1 MIQCNICLRSMRCD
15 KMPGHL
21 RSHGVGEYMN
31 KQPNI
36 YRCWICVYST
46 YRQSDLIRHV
56 KLKHGGGNSDM
67 NISSLNPQASMHH
80 SPINSGNPPQYSCVP
95 PQQSAI
101 STHPLSVP
109 QPMGQDGGVNP
120 SLPQRGYAYNNCN
133 GNCALQN
140 KGVHSYPEYGK
151 TMPPNQYS
159 ESVNTEYDSLY
170 SIDSED
176 DMGLEGIRLKGL
188 KILNEFDSML
198 DEFIECKRD
207 WAKVCRSIKQSEYNS
222 KKDKMAVIEIMGK
235 CVQLSV

>member
-1 MIQCNICLRSMRCD
+1 MMDNTQVNISKRFKCEFCDYRSNRTTD
-15 KMPGHL
+15 VKRH
-21 RSHGVGEYMN
+21 MN
-31 KQPNI
+31 F
-36 YRCWICVYST
+36 
-46 YRQSDLIRHV
+46 
-56 KLKHGGGNSDM
+56 KHGEGSANHKILGV
-67 NISSLNPQASMHH
+67 NPEASMYH
-80 SPINSGNPPQYSCVP
+80 SPTNSGNPLLYSCVP